1 MYSCLCGKLT
11 DEFTAQMGEYLA
23 HHTSLSTK
31 MTELLMLYKHQMAP
45 MAEIVADREDPM
57 KIKLLFSQDD
67 NGLVVKRL
75 RDELCFEARWKLL
88 SDPDLHPFVRSV
100 YRGERVKEAEIES
113 FQKAGAGGQGDV
125 FLLDD
130 YAIKRC
136 LEYCNG
142 DINPENRLQFT

>member
-67 NGLVVKRL
+67 NGLVS
-75 RDELCFEARWKLL
+75 RDSEMSFASKHGGRFCLTPICILL
-88 SDPDLHPFVRSV
+88 SAQSTVGS
-100 YRGERVKEAEIES
+100 E
-113 FQKAGAGGQGDV
+113 
-125 FLLDD
+125 
-130 YAIKRC
+130 
-136 LEYCNG
+136 
-142 DINPENRLQFT
+142 